1 MDEFN
6 GRLRFIHRGLLGM
19 ASNGPHTNGS
29 QFFVTLSNCEW
40 LDKKHTIFGKI
51 TGNSLYNVNRFGELE
66 CDSKDRPTYPPRIQ
80 RTEILLDPFDDIVPR
95 EKVVAVDAAAK
106 RPKRKE
112 KKNLSLLSFGEE
124 AAGEERDLSK
134 VQTRVMSSHDV
145 LEDPRLS
152 SQQAVDTDAIADK
165 LRRKQSEA
173 AKREATQSAVA
184 DAAHKRG
191 GSGGGGGGGG
201 GGEAAASAEAAGGA
215 DDFEERMRKQMVA
228 KKARMLDAA
237 KGGGAAEGAIAGA
250 GASEAAAR
258 REARQE
264 ELNAKGGGAGGA
276 GGAGAAGGAERK
288 GR

>member
-1 MDEFN
+1 MANLTVYANQPATKGKVVLHTTIGPFDVELWSKEAPLACRNFVQLCMEGYYDGCIFHRVIKDFMAQTGDPTGTGTGGASVYEEGGPEGAGPQGVFKDEFN

-95 EKVVAVDAAAK
+95 EKVVAVDAVAK

-124 AAGEERDLSK
+124 AAEEERDLSK
-134 VQTRVMSSHDV
+134 VQSRVQSSHDV

-152 SQQAVDTDAIADK
+152 SQQV
-165 LRRKQSEA
+165 
-173 AKREATQSAVA
+173 
-184 DAAHKRG
+184 
-191 GSGGGGGGGG
+191 SG
-201 GGEAAASAEAAGGA
+201 
-215 DDFEERMRKQMVA
+215 
-228 KKARMLDAA
+228 
-237 KGGGAAEGAIAGA
+237 
-250 GASEAAAR
+250 
-258 REARQE
+258 
-264 ELNAKGGGAGGA
+264 
-276 GGAGAAGGAERK
+276 
-288 GR
+288 